1 MLTDVLEKLLGSEDL
16 TYAESQGA
24 IDAILSGA
32 NPHEA
37 AAFLALMRAKGE
49 SVAELGGVIAAMRG
63 CMIPVLLEC
72 PVLDIVGT
80 GGDGAD
86 TVNIS
91 TGSAILAAAC
101 GVKVAKH
108 GNRNVSS
115 LCGSADV
122 LEALGI
128 AIHQSPDAVRHM
140 IDEVGISF
148 LFAPDYHPAMQKM
161 KEVRRGLKVRT
172 LFNVIGPLLNPASP
186 DYLMVGVADP
196 KLLGK
201 IAQLLLSQQVKRAFV
216 FHGAGLDELTT
227 IGPAQVLEVSEK
239 GIQAFHLDPQEFGF
253 PRCSVD
259 SLRGGDAE
267 MNAQLLID
275 VFKGKGGA
283 IADTLILNAGVAVY
297 LYGIAS
303 TVQEGIALVKEAIQN
318 NQVVELVA
326 KLRFPAKSPF

>member
-1 MLTDVLEKLLGSEDL
+1 MLTEALEKLLSSEDL
-16 TYAESQGA
+16 TYAESLGA

-32 NPHEA
+32 NPHET

-63 CMIPVLLEC
+63 CMTPVSLQC

-80 GGDGAD
+80 GGDGAR

-108 GNRNVSS
+108 GNRSISS

-128 AIHQSPDAVRHM
+128 AIHQKPDSVQRQ
-140 IDEVGISF
+140 IDKVGISF
-148 LFAPDYHPAMQKM
+148 LFAPDYHPAMQKI

-172 LFNVIGPLLNPASP
+172 LFNVIGPLLNPTSP
-186 DYLMVGVADP
+186 DYLMVGVADL
-196 KLLGK
+196 KFLEK
-201 IAQLLLSQQVKRAFV
+201 MAQLLLNQKVKRALV

-227 IGPAQVLEVSEK
+227 IGPAQVLEVSER
-239 GIQAFHLDPQEFGF
+239 GIKEFHLDPQEFGF

-259 SLRGGDAE
+259 SLCGGNAQ

-275 VFKGKGGA
+275 VFEGKGGA
-283 IADTLILNAGVAVY
+283 IADTLTFNAGVAVY
-297 LYGIAS
+297 LYGIVP
-303 TVQEGIALVKEAIQN
+303 TVQEGIALVKESIQN
-318 NQVVELVA
+318 NQMMERLN
-326 KLRFPAKSPF
+326 LWRRS